1 MKAGILEK
9 QAKIEG
15 KPLRLA
21 EVPAPQSWD
30 MR

>member
-21 EVPAPQSWD
+21 EVPAPHPGT
-30 MR
+30 